1 MTRRIS
7 SLGLVRLVVL
17 LCLPLSVASAQEGK
31 IGYVD
36 SQRIFAE
43 SKDFADAQAKFDKD
57 VAAWNKQAEEM
68 QTEIEQLEQDLKS
81 QSLML
86 SKEKREEKE
95 RALQAKRDAYQ
106 QYVEGTFGPGGKAE
120 RRNAELIKPIRD
132 RVIAV
137 IEKIAIEEN
146 YAMVLDASTT
156 SIAYAKRSL
165 DLTERVI
172 EETKKQE

>member
-1 MTRRIS
+1 MLRNVSALALAFLFTLTY
-7 SLGLVRLVVL
+7 SLAD
-17 LCLPLSVASAQEGK
+17 PASAQEGK

-57 VAAWNKQAEEM
+57 IAAWNKQAEEM
-68 QTEIEQLEQDLKS
+68 QAEIEDLDQELKA

-95 RALQAKRDAYQ
+95 RSLQAKKDAYQ

-132 RVIAV
+132 KIISIV
-137 IEKIAIEEN
+137 EKVAIEEN
-146 YAMVLDASTT
+146 YAMVMDASTT

-165 DLTERVI
+165 DLTERII
-172 EETKKQE
+172 EELKRQE

>member
-1 MTRRIS
+1 MLRNVSALALAFLLALTY
-7 SLGLVRLVVL
+7 SLAD
-17 LCLPLSVASAQEGK
+17 PASAQEGK

-57 VAAWNKQAEEM
+57 IAAWNKQAEEM
-68 QTEIEQLEQDLKS
+68 QAEIEDLDQELKA

-95 RALQAKRDAYQ
+95 RALQAKKDAYQ

-132 RVIAV
+132 KIISIV
-137 IEKIAIEEN
+137 EKVAIEEN
-146 YAMVLDASTT
+146 YAMVMDASTT

-165 DLTERVI
+165 DLTERII
-172 EETKKQE
+172 EELKRQE

>member
-1 MTRRIS
+1 MMRRIS
-7 SLGLVRLVVL
+7 SLGLVLLAVL

-95 RALQAKRDAYQ
+95 RALPA
-106 QYVEGTFGPGGKAE
+106 VC
-120 RRNAELIKPIRD
+120 RRHLRTRRQGREAQCGVD
-132 RVIAV
+132 QT
-137 IEKIAIEEN
+137 
-146 YAMVLDASTT
+146 DSG
-156 SIAYAKRSL
+156 
-165 DLTERVI
+165 
-172 EETKKQE
+172 

>member
-1 MTRRIS
+1 MLRNVS
-7 SLGLVRLVVL
+7 ALALAFLFALSYSLVDT
-17 LCLPLSVASAQEGK
+17 ASAQEGK

-57 VAAWNKQAEEM
+57 IAAWNKQAEEM
-68 QTEIEQLEQDLKS
+68 QAEIDRLDQELKA

-95 RALQAKRDAYQ
+95 RAVQAKKDAYQ

-132 RVIAV
+132 KIISI
-137 IEKIAIEEN
+137 IEKVAIEEN
-146 YAMVLDASTT
+146 YAMVMDASTT

-165 DLTERVI
+165 DLTERII
-172 EETKKQE
+172 EELKRQE